1 MLLPLAPKPCNQLSL
16 LLGQIAGC
24 FQETEVG
31 RLLAKGLKDLLYSL
45 IQCPLLIRRS
55 RILGQEA

>member
-1 MLLPLAPKPCNQLSL
+1 MLPLAHRPCDQLPL

-31 RLLAKGLKDLLYSL
+31 RLLAKGLKDLLYLL
-45 IQCPLLIRRS
+45 IQFPFLILRG

>member
-1 MLLPLAPKPCNQLSL
+1 MNSPGECPL

-31 RLLAKGLKDLLYSL
+31 LLLAEGLKDLLYSL
-45 IQCPLLIRRS
+45 IQYSLLILRS

>member
-1 MLLPLAPKPCNQLSL
+1 MLPLAHRPCDQLPL

-31 RLLAKGLKDLLYSL
+31 LRLAEDLKDLLYLL
-45 IQCPLLIRRS
+45 IQCPLLILRS
-55 RILGQEA
+55 RILGQEG

>member
-1 MLLPLAPKPCNQLSL
+1 MLPLVHESDQLPL

-31 RLLAKGLKDLLYSL
+31 LLLAKDLKDLLYLL
-45 IQCPLLIRRS
+45 IQCPLSILRS